1 MRTDKNYV
9 LASKVDLIGDDEVE
23 LAVVLSPQGRKKKM
37 ASLLWLV
44 GPACRSDT
52 ESVSRPG
59 CCWAG

>member
-1 MRTDKNYV
+1 V
-9 LASKVDLIGDDEVE
+9 LASGVDLIGDDEVE
-23 LAVVLSPQGRKKKM
+23 FAVVLSPQGRKKKM

-44 GPACRSDT
+44 GPTYRSDT